1 MKVYLARI
9 MFIGQARA
17 GKTSL
22 KKSLLGM
29 PFDPEEQST
38 VGIEVDPSSFK
49 VDVDQVKNWQRT
61 EEKLGMSQF
70 AQELAR
76 MAAGELDKE
85 EAKVDLKAH
94 YVPMERSQT
103 NQVGNKTLSANE
115 VKTSLAYLK
124 GLSKLRRVVFLF
136 CDIFFRSRDIHVLVS
151 YAN

>member
-9 MFIGQARA
+9 MFVGQARA

-85 EAKVDLKAH
+85 EAHVNLKAQDM
-94 YVPMERSQT
+94 PMERSHT
-103 NQVGNKTLSANE
+103 NQVGNKT
-115 VKTSLAYLK
+115 
-124 GLSKLRRVVFLF
+124 
-136 CDIFFRSRDIHVLVS
+136 
-151 YAN
+151 